1 MRFKRPASMFA
12 LALLCLIFSGCGAKT
27 PAETLSAADKAF
39 TLDSDYPKAIGLYQ
53 EVVDWTGEGVVA
65 EGDRVKAYLNLTRC
79 MVANKDFDGAV
90 ASLKKMQAALGDSF
104 KPNYI
109 NTVISDL
116 TDQNAIDQAIA
127 CLGFA
132 GEIYPEN
139 KEELKKAAEAIK
151 KRGLSDDQMKKFAE
165 LGYL

>member
-1 MRFKRPASMFA
+1 MGFTRPALLFV
-12 LALLCLIFSGCGAKT
+12 LAPLCLLFSSCGAHT
-27 PAETLSAADKAF
+27 PTETLSDADKAF
-39 TLDSDYPKAIGLYQ
+39 TADSDYPKAIELYQ
-53 EVVDWTGEGVVA
+53 KVVNWTGEGVVT
-65 EGDRVKAYLNLTRC
+65 EGDRVKAYLNLTRSK
-79 MVANKDFDGAV
+79 VANKDFDGAV
-90 ASLKKMQAALGDSF
+90 ASLKEMQKALGDSF
-104 KPNYI
+104 KLNYI

-132 GEIYPEN
+132 GEIYPDQ
-139 KEELKKAAEAIK
+139 KEILQNAAEAIK